1 VSEEAQA
8 EMSIFSTR
16 ILMATDG
23 SMDAELAAKVAMDLS
38 KRTGAELLGSVSNK
52 VLRAA
57 RGPVLVCPRRAPN
70 GA

>member
-1 VSEEAQA
+1 
-8 EMSIFSTR
+8 MSIFSTR

-23 SMDAELAAKVAMDLS
+23 SKDAELAAKAAMDLS

-57 RGPVLVCPRRAPN
+57 RGRC
-70 GA
+70 

>member
-1 VSEEAQA
+1 MSEPR
-8 EMSIFSTR
+8 T
-16 ILMATDG
+16 
-23 SMDAELAAKVAMDLS
+23 SMIEIVI
-38 KRTGAELLGSVSNK
+38 GSVSSK

>member
-1 VSEEAQA
+1 MANDPSRTALALFPGHCEACPK
-8 EMSIFSTR
+8 
-16 ILMATDG
+16 
-23 SMDAELAAKVAMDLS
+23 DAELAAKAAMDLS

-57 RGPVLVCPRRAPN
+57 SGPVLVCPRRAPN